1 MSNPHEAS
9 VPAPELKAGGGLNEI
24 TKWSWWVGVP
34 GQRPVIILALLI
46 FFTVMVMMPVPD
58 SMLSLMTEKDP
69 LGASLKSGTH
79 TFTDSY
85 NKLMKSDMTP
95 LEVAKQAKVCVALLF
110 TAALCWGT
118 ECIPLGATNIFV
130 GVILYLFAILPL
142 NDIGKAYLKDAV
154 WFIAGVLAV
163 AGGVSMTGLDRR
175 IGYLLLG
182 RIKGLGGFA
191 FVFFTLLACV
201 AGFFSEHALV
211 ALLCPVLLLVYKAGC
226 EKMGVKHSKH
236 LAVFLFLGI
245 CFAANVGGSG
255 SPAVGGRSA
264 IMVGYFSGY
273 NMPISFGQWMMY
285 GLPIV
290 PILAVAMG
298 AYMYFVVRRKIP
310 VNINIAEIMKQNVE
324 GIGPLR
330 GKELRMAVLFG
341 LLVLLWIFF
350 SDDYGLG
357 GTTAIICL
365 LMLLS
370 RVMTWKE
377 MQDRVPIDVVLLY
390 AGACAMGVA
399 LKSTGGALWIARS
412 FLDIMPQ
419 AISEGSGIVIAVSLF
434 TTIITNFMSDG
445 ATVGAIGPVVLPMAA
460 IAGVHLWKVGLAC
473 SFSSSYAH
481 AMIVGTVNNAIAY
494 SMARDPETGEPLLSV
509 LDFVTYGLPAV
520 VISLVVLWV
529 VAFFGYW
536 NFLPW
541 PS

>member
-1 MSNPHEAS
+1 MSDMHNS
-9 VPAPELKAGGGLNEI
+9 VAVPESSQSAGLGELA
-24 TKWSWWVGVP
+24 KWSWWVGIP
-34 GQRPVIILALLI
+34 GQRPIIILALFI
-46 FFTVMVMMPVPD
+46 FFTSMVLMPVPD
-58 SMLSLMTEKDP
+58 SMLALMTEQDP

-85 NKLMKSDMTP
+85 NKLMGSNLTP
-95 LEVAKQAKVCVALLF
+95 LEVGQRAKVCVALLF

-118 ECIPLGATNIFV
+118 EAIPLGATNILV
-130 GVILYLFAILPL
+130 GVILYLFTILPL

-163 AGGVSMTGLDRR
+163 AGGISMTGLDRR

-182 RIKGLGGFA
+182 RIKSLGGFVT
-191 FVFFTLLACV
+191 VFFVLLACA

-236 LAVFLFLGI
+236 LAVLLFLGI

-255 SPAVGGRSA
+255 SPAVGGRA
-264 IMVGYFSGY
+264 AVMVGYFSGY
-273 NMPISFGQWMMY
+273 DMPISFGQWMMY
-285 GLPIV
+285 GLPVV
-290 PILAVAMG
+290 PILALAMG
-298 AYMYFVVRRKIP
+298 GYLYFAVRRKIP
-310 VNINIAEIMKQNVE
+310 VNINISEVMKENVE

-341 LLVLLWIFF
+341 LLVILWIFF
-350 SDDYGLG
+350 SDSYGLG

-390 AGACAMGVA
+390 AAACAMGVA
-399 LKSTGGALWIARS
+399 LSSTGGALWVARS
-412 FLDIMPQ
+412 FLDLLPQ
-419 AISEGSGIVIAVSLF
+419 GITEGGAIVIAVSLF
-434 TTIITNFMSDG
+434 TTVITNFMSDG
-445 ATVGAIGPVVLPMAA
+445 AAVGAIGPVVLPMAA
-460 IAGVHLWKVGLAC
+460 MAGVHLWKVGLAC

-481 AMIVGTVNNAIAY
+481 AMVVGTVNNAIAY
-494 SMARDPETGEPLLSV
+494 SLARDPETGEQLLSV
-509 LDFVTYGLPAV
+509 TDFIVYGLPAII
-520 VISLVVLWV
+520 ISLAILWG